1 MSQDIG
7 HHSQHK
13 KRLHHHL
20 HVVREAVKAAQAE
33 AEQAVTMHNES
44 SANGS
49 PSADVTG
56 AQSGN

>member
-33 AEQAVTMHNES
+33 AEQAVTMHNEQAAGTAPAQDS
-44 SANGS
+44 
-49 PSADVTG
+49 TG